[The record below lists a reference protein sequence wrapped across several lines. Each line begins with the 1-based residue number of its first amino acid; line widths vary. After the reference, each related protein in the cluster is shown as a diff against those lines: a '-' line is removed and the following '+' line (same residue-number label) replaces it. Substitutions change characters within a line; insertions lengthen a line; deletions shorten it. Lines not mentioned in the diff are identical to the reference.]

1 MKKIIC
7 KTNKSYFDFINK
19 YKEQINVY
27 MINFT
32 KTMQIRVFYDII

>member
-19 YKEQINVY
+19 YKGQVEIY
-27 MINFT
+27 MVNFT
-32 KTMQIRVFYDII
+32 KTMQIRVFYDIM